1 MPASIAA
8 AWGLRD
14 RSAKGPKRGLTLE
27 RIVTAAV
34 GLALAEG
41 IGAVSMSR
49 VAAEVQSSTMGL
61 YRYVASK
68 DELLA
73 LMVDQAIGSP
83 PEALPE
89 LGWREGLERWA
100 WGERAAYHRHPWAL
114 RVPIS
119 GPPITPNQ
127 IAWLEEGLTCLRGT
141 GLAENEKI
149 SVILL
154 LSGYVR
160 NEASTSADIAA
171 ASSEAGVTIGD
182 AMAAYG
188 GLLKSLIH
196 PKQFPSLSAL
206 IAEGVLD
213 KADHPDEEFI
223 FGLTRI
229 LDGVGVLVAER
240 AAGAAPVG
248 GAPPVG

>member
-1 MPASIAA
+1 MAASTDPSEIEIPASIAA
-8 AWGLRD
+8 AWGLRE

-34 GLALAEG
+34 GLAVAEG
-41 IGAVSMSR
+41 LGAVSMGR

-61 YRYVASK
+61 YRYVTSK

-73 LMVDQAIGSP
+73 LMTDQAIGLP
-83 PEALPE
+83 PETLPE

-100 WGERAAYHRHPWAL
+100 WAERAAFHRHPWAL

-119 GPPITPNQ
+119 GPPITPHQ
-127 IAWLEEGLTCLRGT
+127 IAWMEEGLTCLRGT
-141 GLAENEKI
+141 GLTESEKL

-160 NEASTSADIAA
+160 NEATTSADIAA
-171 ASSEAGVTIGD
+171 ASSEAGITVEI
-182 AMAAYG
+182 AMSAYG
-188 GLLKSLIH
+188 RLLKSLIH

-213 KADHPDEEFI
+213 KADDPDEEFI
-223 FGLTRI
+223 FGLARI
-229 LDGVGVLVAER
+229 LDGVGVLVTQR
-240 AAGAAPVG
+240 AVP
-248 GAPPVG
+248 